1 MMIDSPVK
9 TPLGSL
15 ATRDV
20 DVDAEGCC
28 FGPPASRR
36 APKMGKAGE
45 RGQGSLR
52 GKGVSPFKRERG
64 QSVHMCKSHIRSRH
78 RIATIA

>member
-1 MMIDSPVK
+1 MQEERFLMMIDSPVK

-15 ATRDV
+15 ATRN
-20 DVDAEGCC
+20 VDAEDFR

-45 RGQGSLR
+45 RGQGR
-52 GKGVSPFKRERG
+52 GKRG
-64 QSVHMCKSHIRSRH
+64 NGSAR
-78 RIATIA
+78 AY